1 MTEMAV
7 RPVPGAPRAY
17 HFPPFQRHA
26 LENGLTVWL
35 VPLPGRALV
44 NVHLVLD
51 GGAAA
56 EDETKAGIAS
66 LTAQLLVTG
75 TRRLDATEFAEATER
90 LGLEIGSESSW
101 DSARASFGA
110 LSQHLEPALALLA
123 EMIREPRLE
132 AREFE
137 RLKAERLAD
146 IMQARAD
153 PGRLADEMF
162 LRSLYADGVPYQRP
176 AAGGPETVAGLTL
189 DDARA
194 HHGGHYVPSTA
205 HLIIAGAVR
214 PDAALTAAT
223 QQFGTWS
230 GTGPGHRAVE
240 PTAGGG
246 RRVVVVDRPGSVQSE
261 LRVGHVGIDRHD
273 PRFFRALVMSTILG
287 GMFWSRLNRR
297 LREELGYTYGARAGF
312 DPRRSAGPFLASA
325 AVQTEVT
332 VAAIREL
339 LSLLDQMRE
348 TPPEDRELRE
358 AKDFM
363 VGIFPLR
370 FETTGGLAS
379 AIEPLAVYGLAEDW
393 WQTYRGHIESVSGDE
408 VHRAAVELIQPDEL
422 VILLSGDAARLR
434 DELVEA
440 AIGPVE
446 VVSPDSAAPPPVA
459 SGG

>member
-1 MTEMAV
+1 MTETAV

-17 HFPPFQRHA
+17 HFPPFERHA

-51 GGAAA
+51 AGAAA
-56 EDETKAGIAS
+56 EEPSKAGIAS

-75 TRRLDATEFAEATER
+75 TRRLDATQFAEATER

-110 LSQHLEPALALLA
+110 LSEHLEPALALLA

-132 AREFE
+132 EREFE

-162 LRSLYADGVPYQRP
+162 IRSLYAEGVAYRRP
-176 AAGGPETVAGLTL
+176 AAGGPEAVATLTI

-194 HHGGHYVPSTA
+194 HHATHYRPGTG
-205 HLIIAGAVR
+205 HLIIAGAFE
-214 PDAALTAAT
+214 PDLALKAASDHLGA
-223 QQFGTWS
+223 WS
-230 GTGPGHRAVE
+230 GSGPGHQAVE
-240 PTAGGG
+240 PTPAGG
-246 RRVVVVDRPGSVQSE
+246 RRVVLVDRPGSVQSE
-261 LRVGHVGIDRHD
+261 LRVGQVGIDRAD

-339 LSLLDQMRE
+339 LGLLDKIRDA
-348 TPPEDRELRE
+348 PPEDRELRE
-358 AKDFM
+358 AKDFL

-379 AIEPLAVYGLAEDW
+379 AIEPLAVYRLADDY
-393 WQTYRGHIESVSGDE
+393 WQTYRAKVEAVSADD
-408 VHRAAVELIQPDEL
+408 VHRTAGELIDPDRL
-422 VILLSGDAARLR
+422 VVLLSGDAATLR
-434 DELVEA
+434 EPLGEA
-440 AIGPVE
+440 AFGPVE
-446 VVSPDSAAPPPVA
+446 ELSPEGPAAPPAA